1 MSTFGTRQAQKAE
14 LAFTFDVSGI
24 SRVHGWNLDAGQVS
38 TVACVLRGNSHLLDG
53 AYVEVKTIIINTVT
67 YRGGRFWAELRNGAW
82 QPTSMLL
89 DSPVGVYENPT
100 RNAQERFARVADAI
114 AASLPELDGLTDV
127 LVSAARWEATNI
139 LKRQQQDL
147 AELEAERQKLAQREL
162 QARTTI
168 QLVESVIHELEDGI
182 TGAHHRHL
190 LAFLEAGHSFT
201 DAIAAARALS

>member
-24 SRVHGWNLDAGQVS
+24 SRVHGWNLDAGQVG

-67 YRGGRFWAELRNGAW
+67 YRGGRFWAELRNGVW
-82 QPTSMLL
+82 KTTTVLL
-89 DSPVGVYENPT
+89 DSPVGAYENPT

-114 AASLPELDGLTDV
+114 AAGLPELEGLTDA
-127 LVSAARWEATNI
+127 LVSAARWEASNI
-139 LKRQQQDL
+139 LLAHQQ
-147 AELEAERQKLAQREL
+147 ELVKLETARQKLAQVEL
-162 QARTTI
+162 ETRTTI
-168 QLVESVIHELEDGI
+168 ELVESVIHELEDGI